1 MKKVTNKKV
10 LIVVDMQ
17 EDFVY
22 GALRNEDAIAIICN
36 VNKKIAQNRAAG
48 SDVVFTRDTHE
59 ENYLSTNEGK
69 NLPVEHCIRGTAGWK
84 IISEIDVKDDK
95 IIDKPTFGS
104 MELLDYVAT
113 LDVDEIELIGVCTGI
128 CVISNA
134 MLLKAKFP
142 EKEIIV
148 DSTCCACVTPASHS
162 NALEAMKMCH
172 IIVK

>member
-1 MKKVTNKKV
+1 MKRETIKKV

-17 EDFVY
+17 KDFVY
-22 GALRNEDAIAIICN
+22 GALRNEDAIAIIDN
-36 VNKKIAQNRAAG
+36 VNKKIAQYRAAG
-48 SDVVFTRDTHE
+48 YVVIFTRDTHE
-59 ENYLSTNEGK
+59 KNYLSTKEGRH
-69 NLPVEHCIRGTAGWK
+69 LPVEHCIKGTAGWN

-95 IIDKPTFGS
+95 VIDKPTFGS
-104 MELLDYVAT
+104 MELLDHVAT
-113 LDVDEIELIGVCTGI
+113 LDVDKLELIGVCTGI

-148 DSTCCACVTPASHS
+148 DSKCCACVTPASHK

-172 IIVK
+172 ITVK